1 VETEPAL
8 HRRRALGLAAI
19 AGAGRVAA
27 HEWAVTPSLTYWQSE
42 FVFLRA
48 LWEHARDALAVTH
61 DRLTIQAVFA
71 MGPHKH
77 ELF

>member
-1 VETEPAL
+1 MDPTQS
-8 HRRRALGLAAI
+8 
-19 AGAGRVAA
+19 A
-27 HEWAVTPSLTYWQSE
+27 HEWAVTPSFTYWQSE

-48 LWEHARDALAVTH
+48 LLEHGRDVLGANH
-61 DRLTIQAVFA
+61 DRFTIQAVFA